1 MKHRIVLKNNKFYV
15 QTKGFFGWDFERDG
29 YAGLEI
35 YFDKQQ
41 SAEEYVES
49 QIRKNN
55 DYIVIKTY

>member
-1 MKHRIVLKNNKFYV
+1 MRYRIVFKDNKYYI
-15 QTKGFFGWDFERDG
+15 QTKGFFGWCFERDG
-29 YAGLEI
+29 YAGLET
-35 YFDKQQ
+35 YFYKQQ